1 MSLPLKTVKVVW
13 QVRTPFKVVSSESK
27 NVHNVVH
34 RCSLV
39 SLYEITT
46 MISSFECFCYCKPF
60 LHTVIGVYV
69 LQWKCLGNS
78 FSCLDFPVSVPFW
91 QTWFACRR
99 LWRRSTAGHKGWNEK
114 QEWQPGRG
122 LNSLLEVGCSVPE
135 GFKRWGLQ
143 ALIWVSFPRTGIL
156 AKMCHFFEK
165 SRAFV
170 WLSLIIVFLFFNCS
184 CPSVTPGP

>member
-114 QEWQPGRG
+114 QEWQPGRS
-122 LNSLLEVGCSVPE
+122 LNSLREVGCFAPE
-135 GFKRWGLQ
+135 GFKPWGLQ
-143 ALIWVSFPRTGIL
+143 TLISLWQRASEGFTPSYRSLDPFLDTLDGMENRSDSLGEVSIP
-156 AKMCHFFEK
+156 C
-165 SRAFV
+165 
-170 WLSLIIVFLFFNCS
+170 
-184 CPSVTPGP
+184 